1 MSLLDDLII
10 KFDEATGFY
19 EKGKKLDSHLKGE
32 QVWAEL
38 LRTGGVI
45 KDGVVS
51 FATSP
56 WKILRA
62 GVNPLQAIKDLG
74 WDIIKDILFGD
85 GGLSD
90 GTIPTPENKGTPL
103 DYIPPRPSSLD
114 PNWTPHDVDLDP
126 IRKVRKPP
134 LKAPPRKLSPKNT
147 SPGFRKTERT
157 EVITALESIRSA
169 GDLICYPVRTVGTIY
184 QVPETL
190 AETVGVSDGIASKS
204 LSEWLALQIIPGDSA
219 EKDTEKQELGYF
231 NIAALAMPGR
241 LQGLSGG
248 ISLKAGVRGV
258 LAIAET
264 MSARSVNA
272 YVGFEPELYRE
283 VVTQYLPA
291 GVALQT
297 SFEEIPYVTGNVT
310 QGEVTKSLM
319 GIELLNKILDF
330 DWGVKGTP
338 DDILKG
344 WGLMQYAPGG
354 ESESFKNTVIS
365 AINNGKINDLMKS
378 IQGSTDGN
386 KVEIS
391 SLPQLL
397 THLAS
402 ADYFRSG
409 HHRYPQEVPHSMN
422 RRTWEQG
429 KPNLMEIGD
438 AGHYQEWIVD
448 QLDALLGQWPT
459 KVRIKTRD
467 KNGNPVMGEDGK
479 EGELVELPNLAEG
492 MAEILTLL
500 FNVDI
505 LTEHNHQ
512 LQIKSIIENFKDFNQ
527 NTMTYDHVV
536 AISKF
541 LGYHGETYS
550 EKVKIPFTPK
560 AKSLKEFQ
568 KPSEPNQI
576 RWRITDAVILKEEM
590 LKMAI
595 NAAKAASAVW
605 QKYKPGDMIPGERIK
620 EQRQAE
626 QERTDEQWAKFLQN
640 QNQPTGYAKT
650 DIIPNSTIGERPT
663 IVDKTKQRVKPPT
676 IGELD

>member
-1 MSLLDDLII
+1 
-10 KFDEATGFY
+10 
-19 EKGKKLDSHLKGE
+19 
-32 QVWAEL
+32 
-38 LRTGGVI
+38 
-45 KDGVVS
+45 
-51 FATSP
+51 
-56 WKILRA
+56 
-62 GVNPLQAIKDLG
+62 
-74 WDIIKDILFGD
+74 
-85 GGLSD
+85 
-90 GTIPTPENKGTPL
+90 
-103 DYIPPRPSSLD
+103 
-114 PNWTPHDVDLDP
+114 
-126 IRKVRKPP
+126 
-134 LKAPPRKLSPKNT
+134 
-147 SPGFRKTERT
+147 
-157 EVITALESIRSA
+157 
-169 GDLICYPVRTVGTIY
+169 
-184 QVPETL
+184 
-190 AETVGVSDGIASKS
+190 
-204 LSEWLALQIIPGDSA
+204 
-219 EKDTEKQELGYF
+219 
-231 NIAALAMPGR
+231 MPGR
-241 LQGLSGG
+241 LKGLGG
-248 ISLKAGVRGV
+248 GVSLKAGSRGI
-258 LAIAET
+258 LAIAQT
-264 MSARSVNA
+264 MSARSDNA
-272 YVGFEPELYRE
+272 YVGFEPELYAE
-283 VVTQYLPA
+283 VIPQPVEPRPSHTF
-291 GVALQT
+291 
-297 SFEEIPYVTGNVT
+297 FEEIPYVTGNVT

-344 WGLMQYAPGG
+344 WGLMQFAPGG
-354 ESESFKNTVIS
+354 ESESFKKSVIS
-365 AINNGKINDLMKS
+365 AINEGKINDLLKS
-378 IQGSTDGN
+378 IEGSTDGN

-422 RRTWEQG
+422 RRTWEKG
-429 KPNLMEIGD
+429 KPSLMEIGD

-467 KNGNPVMGEDGK
+467 KDGNPVKGEDGK

-512 LQIKSIIENFKDFNQ
+512 LQIKSMIENFKDFNQ

-550 EKVKIPFTPK
+550 EQVKIPFTPK
-560 AKSLKEFQ
+560 AKSLLEFQ

-576 RWRITDAVILKEEM
+576 RWKITDAVVLKEEI

-595 NAAKAASAVW
+595 NAGKAASAVW
-605 QKYKPGDMIPGERIK
+605 HKYRPGDPIPGERIK

-626 QERTDEQWAKFLQN
+626 QERSDKEWIEFLKN

-650 DIIPNSTIGERPT
+650 DIIPNSTIGERPM
-663 IVDKTKQRVKPPT
+663 IVDKTKPRTKAPT